1 MSRETITESLGLSLA
16 ASRYGRDHEPQ
27 PLPRRSGRRAMG
39 CSPLRA
45 SEPLRASGVGRAQL
59 AAIPEVLSE
68 APTHAI
74 ETRILGRLDEARAE
88 VQAGL
93 ALNPGFTLRRYRDG
107 AQSDN
112 PVFLKGRER
121 MIENLRKAGAPEG

>member
-1 MSRETITESLGLSLA
+1 MSRETITESLGLSLPRAVMVEIMNPSHCPDGRA
-16 ASRYGRDHEPQ
+16 AANGLH
-27 PLPRRSGRRAMG
+27 
-39 CSPLRA
+39 PLRA

-107 AQSDN
+107 A
-112 PVFLKGRER
+112 
-121 MIENLRKAGAPEG
+121 KATIRFS